1 MLFRSISDI
10 KPDDLIKFGLIP
22 EFVGRIP
29 IVVGLDALDEN
40 ALVKILTEPKNAVIR
55 QYKKLFEIDGVQV
68 EFEDDSLVE
77 VAKMAIKLKTGA
89 RGLRSVLESIMLEL
103 MYDVPTDKTIQKVV
117 ITKGVV
123 TGECK
128 PTIIRV

>member
-1 MLFRSISDI
+1 MLFRS
-10 KPDDLIKFGLIP
+10 
-22 EFVGRIP
+22 
-29 IVVGLDALDEN
+29 
-40 ALVKILTEPKNAVIR
+40 
-55 QYKKLFEIDGVQV
+55 
-68 EFEDDSLVE
+68 
-77 VAKMAIKLKTGA
+77 LKTGA